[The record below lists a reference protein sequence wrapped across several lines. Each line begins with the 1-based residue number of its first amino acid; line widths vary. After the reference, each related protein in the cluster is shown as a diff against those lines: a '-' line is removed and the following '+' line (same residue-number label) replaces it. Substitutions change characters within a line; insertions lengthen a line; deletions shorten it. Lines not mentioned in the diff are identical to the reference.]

1 MLQPHAPRE
10 ENIRMSS
17 PSQLET
23 ALRRIETAREY
34 TLTLLADLEESD
46 WFWQPQG
53 YTTHL
58 AWQVGHLAMAQY
70 GLALFRQRGRQP
82 ADLEL
87 MSGRF
92 RKQFSRG
99 SQPSPS
105 AEDYP
110 SITEIRDV
118 FDRVHQQTL
127 QELPTFSESSLNEP
141 IDPPYSGF
149 PTKFG
154 ALLFAVDHEMLH
166 AGQIGILRRL
176 MGKSP
181 VR

>member
-1 MLQPHAPRE
+1 
-10 ENIRMSS
+10 MSIES
-17 PSQLET
+17 RLDI
-23 ALRRIETAREY
+23 AIRRIETAREY
-34 TLTLLADLEESD
+34 TETLLEGLTEED
-46 WFWQPQG
+46 WFWQPEG
-53 YTTHL
+53 LTTHI

-70 GLALFRQRGRQP
+70 GLTLFRQRGRQP
-82 ADLEL
+82 IDLDL

-99 SQPSPS
+99 SSPAASADLSPS
-105 AEDYP
+105 VE
-110 SITEIRDV
+110 EIRNV
-118 FDRVHQQTL
+118 FDRVHAQAL
-127 QELPTFSESSLNEP
+127 AELPTFDEASLDET

-166 AGQIGILRRL
+166 CGQIGMLRRL
-176 MGKSP
+176 MGKEP